1 MGGVEAGDGA
11 EGLLGHQVD
20 LGAEDSLQF
29 GLDPSQPEQAYI
41 RRQVNEQVHVTVGPV
56 RGGNP
61 EQNPT
66 LRGRRLAMELQRR
79 REATGMSREEVAR
92 QLEWSTST
100 IFRIETGRSRPQPG
114 NVRTL
119 LELYGVTGP
128 ERDGLIQL
136 TRDARQPGWWH
147 SFRDVLPNPYEVYI
161 GLEAGAASIR
171 NFEPSVVPGLLQT
184 EDYARETFRNGP
196 IELDLDGVERL
207 VEVRLARQKI
217 LTRDDRP
224 RLWAVIDEAVI
235 RRVVGGTEV
244 MRGQLRYLADSA
256 QQGKTTIQ
264 VVPYRAG
271 AHAGTTGPFVILDF
285 EEPTDPAMVYV
296 ETLAGDIY
304 LEERSDVN
312 RYALAF
318 DRLRAASLHPD
329 DSVQLIE
336 QAAST
341 LT

>member
-1 MGGVEAGDGA
+1 MEHGGMA
-11 EGLLGHQVD
+11 
-20 LGAEDSLQF
+20 
-29 GLDPSQPEQAYI
+29 
-41 RRQVNEQVHVTVGPV
+41 RRS
-56 RGGNP
+56 NP
-61 EQNPT
+61 DQNPT

-100 IFRIETGRSRPQPG
+100 LFRIETGRSRPQPG
-114 NVRTL
+114 NVRVL

-171 NFEPSVVPGLLQT
+171 NFEPVVVPGLLQT
-184 EDYARETFRNGP
+184 ADYAREIFRNGP
-196 IELDLDGVERL
+196 MEMDHDEVSRR
-207 VEVRLARQKI
+207 VEVRLARQQI
-217 LTRDDRP
+217 LTREDRP
-224 RLWAVIDEAVI
+224 RLWAVIDETVI
-235 RRVVGGTEV
+235 HRVVGGPEV
-244 MRGQLRYLADSA
+244 MRGQLRHLVESA
-256 QQGKTTIQ
+256 ERGKTTIQ

-271 AHAGTTGPFVILDF
+271 AHAGTIGSFVILDF
-285 EEPTDPAMVYV
+285 HEPTDPDVVYV

-304 LEERSDVN
+304 LEERSDVD
-312 RYALAF
+312 RYTLAF
-318 DRLRAASLHPD
+318 DRLVAAALHPD

-336 QAAST
+336 QMASS

>member
-1 MGGVEAGDGA
+1 MERGMA
-11 EGLLGHQVD
+11 
-20 LGAEDSLQF
+20 
-29 GLDPSQPEQAYI
+29 
-41 RRQVNEQVHVTVGPV
+41 RRS
-56 RGGNP
+56 NP
-61 EQNPT
+61 DQNPT

-100 IFRIETGRSRPQPG
+100 LFRIETGRSRPQPG
-114 NVRTL
+114 NVRVL

-147 SFRDVLPNPYEVYI
+147 SFRDVLLNPYEVYI

-171 NFEPSVVPGLLQT
+171 NFEPIVVPGLLQT
-184 EDYARETFRNGP
+184 ENYARATFRNGP
-196 IELDLDGVERL
+196 RELDRDEVERR
-207 VEVRLARQKI
+207 VEVRMARQKI
-217 LTRDDRP
+217 LTREDRP
-224 RLWAVIDEAVI
+224 RLWAVIDEAVV

-244 MRGQLRYLADSA
+244 MRGQLRHLVDAA
-256 QQGKTTIQ
+256 QQGKTTVQ

-285 EEPTDPAMVYV
+285 HEAPDPTVVYV

-312 RYALAF
+312 RYTLAF
-318 DRLRAASLHPD
+318 DRLVAAALHPD

-336 QAAST
+336 QAASA
-341 LT
+341 LTKHDT

>member
-1 MGGVEAGDGA
+1 MA
-11 EGLLGHQVD
+11 
-20 LGAEDSLQF
+20 
-29 GLDPSQPEQAYI
+29 
-41 RRQVNEQVHVTVGPV
+41 RR
-56 RGGNP
+56 GNP

-79 REATGMSREEVAR
+79 RGGTGMSREEVAR

-100 IFRIETGRSRPQPG
+100 VFRIETGRSRPQPG
-114 NVRTL
+114 NVRAL

-136 TRDARQPGWWH
+136 TRDARKPGWWH

-161 GLEAGAASIR
+161 GLEAGASSIR
-171 NFEPSVVPGLLQT
+171 NFEPVVVPGLLQT
-184 EDYARETFRNGP
+184 EDYAREVFRNGP
-196 IELDLDGVERL
+196 IELDPDDVERL
-207 VEVRLARQKI
+207 VEVRLARQEI
-217 LTRDDRP
+217 LARDDRP

-235 RRVVGGTEV
+235 HRVVGSASA
-244 MRGQLRYLADSA
+244 MSGQLRHLVDSA

-264 VVPYRAG
+264 VMPYLAG

-285 EEPTDPAMVYV
+285 EELTDPAVVYV

-312 RYALAF
+312 RYTLAF
-318 DRLRAASLHPD
+318 DRLVAAALHPD
-329 DSVQLIE
+329 ESVRLIE
-336 QAAST
+336 QAAHAMT
-341 LT
+341 

>member
-1 MGGVEAGDGA
+1 MECAGMA
-11 EGLLGHQVD
+11 
-20 LGAEDSLQF
+20 
-29 GLDPSQPEQAYI
+29 
-41 RRQVNEQVHVTVGPV
+41 

-171 NFEPSVVPGLLQT
+171 NFEPIVVPGLLQT
-184 EDYARETFRNGP
+184 EDYARATFRNGP
-196 IELDLDGVERL
+196 RELDRDEVERR
-207 VEVRLARQKI
+207 VEVRMARQKI

-224 RLWAVIDEAVI
+224 RIWAVIDEAVI
-235 RRVVGGTEV
+235 RRIVGGAEI
-244 MRGQLRYLADSA
+244 MRAQLRHLVDAA
-256 QQGKTTIQ
+256 QQGKTTVQ
-264 VVPYRAG
+264 VVPYRSG
-271 AHAGTTGPFVILDF
+271 EDAGTTGPFVILDF
-285 EEPTDPAMVYV
+285 HETTDPAMVYV

-312 RYALAF
+312 RYTLAF
-318 DRLRAASLHPD
+318 DRLVAAALHPD
-329 DSVQLIE
+329 NSVQLIE
-336 QAAST
+336 QVTST

>member
-1 MGGVEAGDGA
+1 MARA
-11 EGLLGHQVD
+11 
-20 LGAEDSLQF
+20 S
-29 GLDPSQPEQAYI
+29 
-41 RRQVNEQVHVTVGPV
+41 
-56 RGGNP
+56 NP

-100 IFRIETGRSRPQPG
+100 LFRIETGRSRPQPG
-114 NVRTL
+114 NVRVL

-136 TRDARQPGWWH
+136 TRDARKPGWWH
-147 SFRDVLPNPYEVYI
+147 SFRDILPNPYEVYI
-161 GLEAGAASIR
+161 GLEAGTASIR
-171 NFEPSVVPGLLQT
+171 NFEPIVVPGLLQT
-184 EDYARETFRNGP
+184 ADYARATFRNGP
-196 IELDLDGVERL
+196 RELDRDEVERR
-207 VEVRLARQKI
+207 VEVRMARQKI
-217 LTRDDRP
+217 LARDDRP

-235 RRVVGGTEV
+235 RRVVGGAEV
-244 MRGQLRYLADSA
+244 MREQLRHLVDAA

-285 EEPTDPAMVYV
+285 HEATDPAMVYV

-312 RYALAF
+312 RYTLAF
-318 DRLRAASLHPD
+318 DRLVAAALHPD

-336 QAAST
+336 QAAGT